1 MAISTNL
8 GPDARGGKEV
18 QDLGQHTVVL
28 AVDSF
33 KGSAS
38 SARVEELI
46 EEGIHRVDTH
56 CRVLR
61 FPIAD
66 GGEGTVDAVV
76 SALDGTMRSV
86 TVQNPL
92 GEPIE
97 ASYGLVGGDTAVI
110 EMAAASGITL
120 IEQTPENA
128 LRASTWGVGD
138 LIRDALDQ
146 GARRIL
152 VGLGGSAT
160 NDGGVGMAKALGV
173 RFLDAAGELIPCGL
187 IGLKDLA
194 SIDCTGLDPRVREC
208 EFVLLTDVTNPLVGE
223 NGALY
228 VYGPQKGVDTER
240 LEQLDRWMTSYAKML
255 EASTGVAV
263 CDMPGAGA
271 AGGLGAA
278 LAAFCHARVERGIEY
293 VLDTI
298 GLSDAIAEAD
308 FVITGEGRM
317 DAQSANGKA
326 PVGVARRAK
335 KRGKPVVAIVGS
347 RAEDLDGIYDE
358 GIDLVVPTVIAP
370 MTLDECIADVDRL
383 VPIAGESAMR
393 AFLLGQAPA

>member
-1 MAISTNL
+1 ME
-8 GPDARGGKEV
+8 RC
-18 QDLGQHTVVL
+18 TVVL

-38 SARVEELI
+38 SARVEELV
-46 EEGIHRVDTH
+46 EEGIRRVDAQ

-66 GGEGTVDAVV
+66 GGEGTVDALV
-76 SALDGTMRSV
+76 SALDGQMRRV

-92 GEPIE
+92 GDPVE

-138 LIRDALDQ
+138 LILDALDH

-160 NDGGVGMAKALGV
+160 NDGGVGMAKSLGV
-173 RFLDAAGELIPCGL
+173 KFLDAKGELIPCGL

-194 SIDCTGLDPRVREC
+194 RIDCSGLDPRVYEC
-208 EFVLLTDVTNPLVGE
+208 EFILLTDVTNPLVGE

-228 VYGPQKGVDTER
+228 VYGPQKGVDTDE
-240 LEQLDRWMTSYAKML
+240 LEQLDLWMKSYAAML
-255 EASTGVAV
+255 EASTGVPV
-263 CDMPGAGA
+263 RDMPGAGA

-278 LAAFCHARVERGIEY
+278 LAAFCRARVERGIEY
-293 VLDTI
+293 VLDAI
-298 GLSDAIAEAD
+298 GLSEAIATAD

-317 DAQSANGKA
+317 DAQSVNGKA
-326 PVGVARRAK
+326 PVGVARRA
-335 KRGKPVVAIVGS
+335 REHGKPVIAIVGS

-358 GIDLVVPTVIAP
+358 GIDLVIPTAVAP
-370 MTLDECIADVDRL
+370 MTLEECIAGTERL

-393 AFLLGQAPA
+393 AFLLGRAAARCS